1 MTELSSG
8 HHIVFMVEMAVD
20 CGGEFDGTHLGC
32 RSLKVIAIMD
42 FERNNITGDIL
53 GNQSMI

>member
-32 RSLKVIAIMD
+32 RSLKVMAIVD

-53 GNQSMI
+53 